1 MHAHVLVL
9 IVGNVIHVNAVY
21 MTQPLAAD
29 SSWFHIL
36 YIFNLINTLE
46 KKVIHC
52 LFRLVSILYLG

>member
-21 MTQPLAAD
+21 MTQLRAAD
-29 SSWFHIL
+29 SSGFHIL
-36 YIFNLINTLE
+36 YIYNVINTLE

-52 LFRLVSILYLG
+52 LFRLV

>member
-9 IVGNVIHVNAVY
+9 IVENVIHVNAVY

-29 SSWFHIL
+29 SPRFHIL